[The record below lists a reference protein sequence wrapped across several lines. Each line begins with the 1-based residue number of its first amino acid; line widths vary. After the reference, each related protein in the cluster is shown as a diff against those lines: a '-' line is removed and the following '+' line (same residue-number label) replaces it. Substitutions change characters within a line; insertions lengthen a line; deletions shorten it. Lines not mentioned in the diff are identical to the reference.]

1 MDAPLYEREPP
12 HFTALRAVILPVG
25 PDLTVNW
32 DDGSGLSMKAKP
44 GQTAF
49 FSNVQLYELLSEE
62 EKIMAENSSVEY
74 APFPYMWLENCKGNS
89 NGLGLVTQG
98 KEHTMDEM
106 PEWKPEFIKTV
117 REGTDYLVPK
127 YEHSFANEL

>member
-12 HFTALRAVILPVG
+12 HFTALRAIKLPTG

-32 DDGSGLSMKAKP
+32 DDGSGLSMKVKP

-62 EKIMAENSSVEY
+62 EKIVAENSWVEY
-74 APFPYMWLENCKGNS
+74 APFPYMWIENCKGNS

-98 KEHTMDEM
+98 MEHRMDEM
-106 PEWKPEFIKTV
+106 PEFKPEFIKTV
-117 REGTDYLVPK
+117 SGKSDCLLR
-127 YEHSFANEL
+127 